1 MLIAKRIQVLLFI
14 SVSACASVPRQ
25 PAVAISACAGSWSP
39 PFRIQRADGRPVYV
53 EPGLI
58 ATQGDRTLLLGTPT
72 FFWLGKDD
80 LVPSALATDTVQQ
93 RWAFTRAGALVD
105 SAGTATGVPMID
117 PAVFRRE
124 PQLLGTRGKRLSVA
138 WATSDP
144 PYGSVKD
151 GPYPLATHL
160 DVATF
165 DGQRWSAPEAIMRAR
180 RIHLDGAPASDG
192 STAVVM
198 MVTMKDGG
206 TNLYSVRADWSHDS
220 VTWTQPVLIDSIRGS
235 FTHFVSARLGG
246 DSLVVVRSRSLQ
258 EGDRGGTIMTAL
270 SVDGGRSWKQ
280 TEPLAIGSDMHP
292 RLVVD
297 GSGRLHVVYRGSRQP
312 GLFNAPG
319 AVMHPA
325 WVRGEWTK
333 PGAVSTDESITDPAV
348 GTALGE
354 RLMITWTEARMEPTG
369 ITPKTVA
376 RFWSPGCGL

>member
-180 RIHLDGAPASDG
+180 RIHLDGAPARRFSAASDPG
-192 STAVVM
+192 V
-198 MVTMKDGG
+198 
-206 TNLYSVRADWSHDS
+206 
-220 VTWTQPVLIDSIRGS
+220 
-235 FTHFVSARLGG
+235 
-246 DSLVVVRSRSLQ
+246 
-258 EGDRGGTIMTAL
+258 
-270 SVDGGRSWKQ
+270 
-280 TEPLAIGSDMHP
+280 
-292 RLVVD
+292 VVD